1 MELPMSTRERIIEI
15 LEPITLKMGLD
26 LENVEIKSAGKHSI
40 VQVSID
46 KDGGINLDEVAQIS
60 NQISEALDSQDV
72 LGEKPYTL
80 EVGSPGIDRAL
91 THPRHWR
98 RNKGR
103 LVKINFGSNSE
114 IGRIIDSDDEKVSL
128 EVKGKNRSINFDK
141 IDKAFIQVEFNPK
154 KSNK

>member
-1 MELPMSTRERIIEI
+1 MSTREQIMQI
-15 LEPITLKMGLD
+15 LEPIASNMGLD
-26 LENVEIKSAGKHSI
+26 LEDVEIKSAGKHSI

-60 NQISEALDSQDV
+60 NQISEALDAKEV

-91 THPRHWR
+91 TLPRHWR
-98 RNKGR
+98 RNNGR

-114 IGRIIDSDDEKVSL
+114 IGRIIESDEEKVSL
-128 EVKGKNRSINFDK
+128 EVKGKTRSINFDK

-154 KSNK
+154 KSSK

>member
-1 MELPMSTRERIIEI
+1 MSTREQIMQI
-15 LEPITLKMGLD
+15 LEPIASNMGLD
-26 LENVEIKSAGKHSI
+26 LEDVEIKSAGKHSI

-60 NQISEALDSQDV
+60 NQISEALDAKEV

-91 THPRHWR
+91 TLPRHWR
-98 RNKGR
+98 RNNGR

-114 IGRIIDSDDEKVSL
+114 IGRIIESDDEKVSL
-128 EVKGKNRSINFDK
+128 EVKGKTRSINFDK

-154 KSNK
+154 KSSK

>member
-1 MELPMSTRERIIEI
+1 VSTREQILQI
-15 LEPITLKMGLD
+15 LEPIASKMGLD
-26 LENVEIKSAGKHSI
+26 LEDVEIKSAGKNSI

-60 NQISEALDSQDV
+60 NQISEALDAKEV

-91 THPRHWR
+91 TLPRHWR
-98 RNKGR
+98 RNNGR

-114 IGRIIDSDDEKVSL
+114 IGRIIESDDEKVSL
-128 EVKGKNRSINFDK
+128 EVKGKTRSINLDK

-154 KSNK
+154 KSSK

>member
-1 MELPMSTRERIIEI
+1 MSTREQILQI
-15 LEPITLKMGLD
+15 LEPIASNMGLD
-26 LENVEIKSAGKHSI
+26 LEDVEIKSAGKHSI

-60 NQISEALDSQDV
+60 NQISEALDAKDV

-91 THPRHWR
+91 TLPRHWR
-98 RNKGR
+98 RNNGR

-114 IGRIIDSDDEKVSL
+114 IGRIIESDEEKVSL
-128 EVKGKNRSINFDK
+128 EVKGKTRSINFDK
-141 IDKAFIQVEFNPK
+141 IDKAFIQVEFNRK
-154 KSNK
+154 KSSK

>member
-1 MELPMSTRERIIEI
+1 MQI
-15 LEPITLKMGLD
+15 LEPIASNMGLD
-26 LENVEIKSAGKHSI
+26 LEDVEIKSAGKHSI

-60 NQISEALDSQDV
+60 NQISEALDAKEV

-91 THPRHWR
+91 TLPRHWI
-98 RNKGR
+98 RNNGR

-114 IGRIIDSDDEKVSL
+114 IGRIIESDDEKVSL
-128 EVKGKNRSINFDK
+128 EVKGKTRSINFDK

-154 KSNK
+154 KSSK

>member
-1 MELPMSTRERIIEI
+1 MSTREQILQI
-15 LEPITLKMGLD
+15 LEPIASNMGLD
-26 LENVEIKSAGKHSI
+26 LEDVEIKSAGKHSI

-60 NQISEALDSQDV
+60 NQLSEALDAKEV

-91 THPRHWR
+91 TLPRHWR
-98 RNKGR
+98 RNNGR
-103 LVKINFGSNSE
+103 LVQINFGSNSE
-114 IGRIIDSDDEKVSL
+114 IGRIIESDEEKVSL
-128 EVKGKNRSINFDK
+128 EVKGKTRSINFEK

-154 KSNK
+154 KSSK

>member
-1 MELPMSTRERIIEI
+1 MSTREQIMQI
-15 LEPITLKMGLD
+15 LEPIASNMGLD
-26 LENVEIKSAGKHSI
+26 LEDVEIKSAGKHSI

-60 NQISEALDSQDV
+60 NQISEALDAKEV

-91 THPRHWR
+91 TLPRHWR
-98 RNKGR
+98 RNNGR

-114 IGRIIDSDDEKVSL
+114 IGRIIESDDEKVSL
-128 EVKGKNRSINFDK
+128 EVKGKTRSINFDK

-154 KSNK
+154 KSSE

>member
-1 MELPMSTRERIIEI
+1 VSTREQIMQI
-15 LEPITLKMGLD
+15 LEPIASNMGLD
-26 LENVEIKSAGKHSI
+26 LEDVEIKSAGKHSI

-60 NQISEALDSQDV
+60 NQISEALDAKEV

-91 THPRHWR
+91 TLPRHWR
-98 RNKGR
+98 RNNGR

-114 IGRIIDSDDEKVSL
+114 IGRIIESDDEKVSL
-128 EVKGKNRSINFDK
+128 EVKGKTRSINFDK

-154 KSNK
+154 KNSK

>member
-1 MELPMSTRERIIEI
+1 MSTREQILQI
-15 LEPITLKMGLD
+15 LEPIASNMGLD
-26 LENVEIKSAGKHSI
+26 LEDVEIKSAGKHSI

-60 NQISEALDSQDV
+60 NQISEALDAKDV

-91 THPRHWR
+91 TLPRHWR
-98 RNKGR
+98 RNNGR

-114 IGRIIDSDDEKVSL
+114 IGRIIESDEEKVSL
-128 EVKGKNRSINFDK
+128 EVKGKTRLINFDK

-154 KSNK
+154 KSSK

>member
-1 MELPMSTRERIIEI
+1 MSTREQILQI
-15 LEPITLKMGLD
+15 LEPIASNMGLD
-26 LENVEIKSAGKHSI
+26 LEDVEIKSAGKHSI

-60 NQISEALDSQDV
+60 NQISEALDAKEV

-91 THPRHWR
+91 TLPRHWR
-98 RNKGR
+98 RNNGR

-114 IGRIIDSDDEKVSL
+114 IGRIIESDEEKVSL
-128 EVKGKNRSINFDK
+128 EVKGKTRSINFDK

-154 KSNK
+154 ESSK

>member
-1 MELPMSTRERIIEI
+1 VSTREQILQI
-15 LEPITLKMGLD
+15 LEPIASNMGLD
-26 LENVEIKSAGKHSI
+26 LEDVEIKSAGKHSI

-60 NQISEALDSQDV
+60 NQISEALDAKDV

-91 THPRHWR
+91 TLPRHWR
-98 RNKGR
+98 RNNGR

-114 IGRIIDSDDEKVSL
+114 IGRIIESDEEKVSL
-128 EVKGKNRSINFDK
+128 EIKGKTRSINFDK

-154 KSNK
+154 KSSK

>member
-1 MELPMSTRERIIEI
+1 VSTREQIMQI
-15 LEPITLKMGLD
+15 LEPIASNMGLD
-26 LENVEIKSAGKHSI
+26 LEDVEIKSAGKHSI

-60 NQISEALDSQDV
+60 NQISEALDAKDV

-91 THPRHWR
+91 TLPRHWR
-98 RNKGR
+98 RNNGR

-114 IGRIIDSDDEKVSL
+114 IGRIIESDEEKVSL
-128 EVKGKNRSINFDK
+128 EVKGKTRSINFDK

-154 KSNK
+154 KSSK

>member
-1 MELPMSTRERIIEI
+1 VSTREQILQI
-15 LEPITLKMGLD
+15 LEPIASNMGLD
-26 LENVEIKSAGKHSI
+26 LEDVEIKSAGKHSI

-60 NQISEALDSQDV
+60 NQISEALDAKEV

-91 THPRHWR
+91 TLPRHWR
-98 RNKGR
+98 RNNGR

-114 IGRIIDSDDEKVSL
+114 IGRIIESDEGKVSL
-128 EVKGKNRSINFDK
+128 EVKGKTRSINFDK

-154 KSNK
+154 KSSK

>member
-1 MELPMSTRERIIEI
+1 VSTREQILQI
-15 LEPITLKMGLD
+15 LEPIASNMGLD
-26 LENVEIKSAGKHSI
+26 LEDVEIKSAGKHSI

-60 NQISEALDSQDV
+60 NQISEALDAKEV

-91 THPRHWR
+91 TLPRHWR
-98 RNKGR
+98 RNNGR

-114 IGRIIDSDDEKVSL
+114 IGRIIESDDKKVSL
-128 EVKGKNRSINFDK
+128 EVKGKTRSINFDK

-154 KSNK
+154 KSSK

>member
-1 MELPMSTRERIIEI
+1 VSTREQILQI
-15 LEPITLKMGLD
+15 LEPIASNMGID
-26 LENVEIKSAGKHSI
+26 LEDVEIKSAGKHSI

-60 NQISEALDSQDV
+60 NQISEALDAKEV

-91 THPRHWR
+91 TLPRHWR
-98 RNKGR
+98 RNNGR

-114 IGRIIDSDDEKVSL
+114 IGRIIESDEEKVSL
-128 EVKGKNRSINFDK
+128 EVKGKTRSINFDK

-154 KSNK
+154 KSSK

>member
-1 MELPMSTRERIIEI
+1 MSTREQILQI
-15 LEPITLKMGLD
+15 LEPIASNMGLD
-26 LENVEIKSAGKHSI
+26 LEDVEIKSAGKHSI

-60 NQISEALDSQDV
+60 NQISEALDAKDV

-91 THPRHWR
+91 TLPRHWR
-98 RNKGR
+98 RNNGR

-114 IGRIIDSDDEKVSL
+114 IGRIIESDEEKVSL
-128 EVKGKNRSINFDK
+128 EVKGKTRSIKFDK

-154 KSNK
+154 KSSK

>member
-1 MELPMSTRERIIEI
+1 MQF
-15 LEPITLKMGLD
+15 LEPIASNMGLD
-26 LENVEIKSAGKHSI
+26 LEDVEIKSAGKHSI

-60 NQISEALDSQDV
+60 NQISEALDAKDV

-91 THPRHWR
+91 TLPRHWR
-98 RNKGR
+98 RNNGR

-114 IGRIIDSDDEKVSL
+114 IGRIIESDDEKVSL
-128 EVKGKNRSINFDK
+128 EVKGKTRSINFDN

-154 KSNK
+154 KSSK

>member
-1 MELPMSTRERIIEI
+1 MSTREQMLQI
-15 LEPITLKMGLD
+15 LEPIASNMGLD
-26 LENVEIKSAGKHSI
+26 LEDVEIKSAGKHSI

-60 NQISEALDSQDV
+60 NQISEALDAKDV

-91 THPRHWR
+91 TLPRHWR
-98 RNKGR
+98 RNNGR
-103 LVKINFGSNSE
+103 LVKISFGSNSE
-114 IGRIIDSDDEKVSL
+114 IGRIIESDEEKVLL
-128 EVKGKNRSINFDK
+128 EIKGKTRSINFDK

-154 KSNK
+154 KSSK

>member
-1 MELPMSTRERIIEI
+1 VSTREQILQI
-15 LEPITLKMGLD
+15 LEPIASNMGLD
-26 LENVEIKSAGKHSI
+26 LEDVEIKSAGKHSI

-60 NQISEALDSQDV
+60 NQISEALDAKDV

-91 THPRHWR
+91 TLPRHWR
-98 RNKGR
+98 RNNGR

-114 IGRIIDSDDEKVSL
+114 IGRIIESDNEKVSL
-128 EVKGKNRSINFDK
+128 EVKGKTRSINFDK

-154 KSNK
+154 KSSK

>member
-1 MELPMSTRERIIEI
+1 MSTREQILQI
-15 LEPITLKMGLD
+15 LEPIASNMGLD
-26 LENVEIKSAGKHSI
+26 LEDVEIKSAGKHSI

-60 NQISEALDSQDV
+60 NQISEALDAKEV

-91 THPRHWR
+91 TLPRHWR
-98 RNKGR
+98 RNNGR

-114 IGRIIDSDDEKVSL
+114 IGRIIESDDEKVSL
-128 EVKGKNRSINFDK
+128 EVKGKTRSINFDK

-154 KSNK
+154 KSSK

>member
-1 MELPMSTRERIIEI
+1 
-15 LEPITLKMGLD
+15 MGLD
-26 LENVEIKSAGKHSI
+26 LEDVEIKSAGKHSI

-60 NQISEALDSQDV
+60 NQISEALDAKEV

-91 THPRHWR
+91 TLPRHWR
-98 RNKGR
+98 RNNGR

-114 IGRIIDSDDEKVSL
+114 IGRIIESDEEKVSL
-128 EVKGKNRSINFDK
+128 EVKGITRSINFDK

-154 KSNK
+154 KSSK

>member
-1 MELPMSTRERIIEI
+1 VSTREQILQI
-15 LEPITLKMGLD
+15 LEPIASNMGLD
-26 LENVEIKSAGKHSI
+26 LEDVEIKSAGKHSI

-60 NQISEALDSQDV
+60 NQISEALDAKEI

-91 THPRHWR
+91 TLPRHWR
-98 RNKGR
+98 RNNGR

-114 IGRIIDSDDEKVSL
+114 IGRIIESDEEKVSL
-128 EVKGKNRSINFDK
+128 EVKGKTRSINFDK
-141 IDKAFIQVEFNPK
+141 IDKAYIQVEFNPK
-154 KSNK
+154 KSSK

>member
-1 MELPMSTRERIIEI
+1 MSTREQILQI
-15 LEPITLKMGLD
+15 LEPIASNMGLD
-26 LENVEIKSAGKHSI
+26 LEDVEIKSAGKHSI

-60 NQISEALDSQDV
+60 NQISEALDAKEV
-72 LGEKPYTL
+72 LGEKSYTL

-91 THPRHWR
+91 TLPRHWR
-98 RNKGR
+98 RNNGR

-114 IGRIIDSDDEKVSL
+114 IGRIIKSDEEKVSL
-128 EVKGKNRSINFDK
+128 EVKGKTRSINFDK

-154 KSNK
+154 KSSK

>member
-1 MELPMSTRERIIEI
+1 MSTREQILQI
-15 LEPITLKMGLD
+15 LEPIASNMGLD
-26 LENVEIKSAGKHSI
+26 LEDVEIKSAGKHSI

-60 NQISEALDSQDV
+60 NQISEALDAKEV

-91 THPRHWR
+91 TLPRHWR
-98 RNKGR
+98 RNNGR

-114 IGRIIDSDDEKVSL
+114 IGRIIESDEEKVSL
-128 EVKGKNRSINFDK
+128 EVKGKTRSIDFDK

-154 KSNK
+154 KSSK

>member
-1 MELPMSTRERIIEI
+1 MSTREQIMQI
-15 LEPITLKMGLD
+15 LEPIASNMGLD
-26 LENVEIKSAGKHSI
+26 LEDVEIKSAGKHSI

-60 NQISEALDSQDV
+60 NQISEALDAKVV

-91 THPRHWR
+91 TLPRHWR
-98 RNKGR
+98 RNNGR

-114 IGRIIDSDDEKVSL
+114 IGRIIESDDEKVSL
-128 EVKGKNRSINFDK
+128 EVKGKTRSINFDK

-154 KSNK
+154 KSSK

>member
-1 MELPMSTRERIIEI
+1 MSTREQILQI
-15 LEPITLKMGLD
+15 LEPIASNMGLD
-26 LENVEIKSAGKHSI
+26 LEDVEIKSAGKHSI

-60 NQISEALDSQDV
+60 NQISEALDAKEV

-91 THPRHWR
+91 TLPRHWR
-98 RNKGR
+98 RNNGR

-114 IGRIIDSDDEKVSL
+114 IGRIIESDEEKVSL
-128 EVKGKNRSINFDK
+128 EVKGKTRSINFDK

-154 KSNK
+154 KSSK

>member
-1 MELPMSTRERIIEI
+1 MSTREQILQI
-15 LEPITLKMGLD
+15 LEPIASNMGID
-26 LENVEIKSAGKHSI
+26 LEDVEIKSAGKHSI

-60 NQISEALDSQDV
+60 NQISEALDAKDV

-91 THPRHWR
+91 TLPRHWR
-98 RNKGR
+98 RNNGR

-114 IGRIIDSDDEKVSL
+114 IGRIIESDEEKVSL
-128 EVKGKNRSINFDK
+128 EVKGKSRSINFDK

-154 KSNK
+154 KSSK

>member
-1 MELPMSTRERIIEI
+1 
-15 LEPITLKMGLD
+15 MGLD
-26 LENVEIKSAGKHSI
+26 LEDVEIKSAGKHSI

-60 NQISEALDSQDV
+60 NQISEALDAKDV

-91 THPRHWR
+91 TLPRHWR
-98 RNKGR
+98 RNNGR

-114 IGRIIDSDDEKVSL
+114 IGRIIESDEEKVSL
-128 EVKGKNRSINFDK
+128 EVKGKTRAINFDK

-154 KSNK
+154 KSSK

>member
-1 MELPMSTRERIIEI
+1 MSTREQILQI
-15 LEPITLKMGLD
+15 LEPIASNMGLD
-26 LENVEIKSAGKHSI
+26 LEDVEIKSAGKHSI

-46 KDGGINLDEVAQIS
+46 KDCGINLDEVAQIS
-60 NQISEALDSQDV
+60 NQISEALDAKDV

-91 THPRHWR
+91 TLPRHWR
-98 RNKGR
+98 RNNGR

-114 IGRIIDSDDEKVSL
+114 IGRIIESDEEKVSL
-128 EVKGKNRSINFDK
+128 EVKGKTRSINFDK

-154 KSNK
+154 KSSK

>member
-1 MELPMSTRERIIEI
+1 MSTREQILQI
-15 LEPITLKMGLD
+15 LEPIASNMGLD
-26 LENVEIKSAGKHSI
+26 LEDVEIKSAGKHSI

-60 NQISEALDSQDV
+60 NQISEALDAKEV

-91 THPRHWR
+91 TLPRHWR
-98 RNKGR
+98 RNNGR

-114 IGRIIDSDDEKVSL
+114 IGRIIESDEEKVSL
-128 EVKGKNRSINFDK
+128 EVKGKTRSINFDK
-141 IDKAFIQVEFNPK
+141 IDKAFVQVEFNPK
-154 KSNK
+154 KSSK

>member
-1 MELPMSTRERIIEI
+1 VSTREQILQI
-15 LEPITLKMGLD
+15 LEPIASNMGLD
-26 LENVEIKSAGKHSI
+26 LEDVEIKSAGKNSI

-60 NQISEALDSQDV
+60 NQISEALDAKDV
-72 LGEKPYTL
+72 FGEKPYTL

-91 THPRHWR
+91 TLPRHWR
-98 RNKGR
+98 RNNGR

-114 IGRIIDSDDEKVSL
+114 IGRIIESDDEKVSL
-128 EVKGKNRSINFDK
+128 EVKGKTRSINFDK

-154 KSNK
+154 KSSK